1 MFFPVQEQSVWCC
14 FCIFYKKTNLIFEVR
29 LVYSAVAIIYLMART
44 ECRPVQI

>member
-1 MFFPVQEQSVWCC
+1 MFFQCRSNPFCVASV
-14 FCIFYKKTNLIFEVR
+14 FFYKKTNLIFEVR